1 MKSDNP
7 PLNHHYIPQFL
18 LHEWTVGGK
27 LHRFQKP
34 TPGKI
39 VEHRKPTRAVGFRER
54 LYEIPEYPPETAQSI
69 EQGFMK
75 TLDDTAAIAHK
86 LLLNNDFTDL
96 DQSNRSAWTRFL
108 LSLML
113 RTPDNLAA
121 YKAGFTAVYDT
132 PTPDIQA
139 KYEAQKAPH
148 DPPTAEEFLKLH
160 QPMAPLTAALT
171 QLPHVMQNEGLG
183 QHIIKMGWSV
193 ADVSRGTF
201 LISDDPLI
209 TSNGLGNDIGHIVL
223 PISPTKLFIA
233 TNNKKTLDT
242 IIAMGDREL
251 VKTANAQIVGRARH
265 FVGAH
270 DASQRRFIEN
280 RFGLAPQTS
289 IAKLFARK
297 YGAAPEDVGPR
308 DRFRESSRSA
318 SAHKRTKAR

>member
-1 MKSDNP
+1 
-7 PLNHHYIPQFL
+7 
-18 LHEWTVGGK
+18 
-27 LHRFQKP
+27 
-34 TPGKI
+34 
-39 VEHRKPTRAVGFRER
+39 
-54 LYEIPEYPPETAQSI
+54 
-69 EQGFMK
+69 MK

-86 LLLNNDFTDL
+86 LLLAKNFADL
-96 DQSNRSAWTRFL
+96 DQAHRSAWTRFL

-121 YKAGFTAVYDT
+121 YKAGFAAVYDT
-132 PTPDIQA
+132 PTSDIQA

-171 QLPHVMQNEGLG
+171 QLPHVMQNKGLG

-193 ADVSRGTF
+193 AEITRGAF
-201 LISDDPLI
+201 LISDEVLI
-209 TSNGLGNDIGHIVL
+209 TSNGLGKEDGHIAM

-242 IIAMGDREL
+242 IIGMGDKDL
-251 VKTANAQIVGRARH
+251 VKTANAQIVGRANY

-270 DASQRRFIEN
+270 NASQKRFIEN

-289 IAKLFARK
+289 IAKLFSEK
-297 YGAAPEDVGPR
+297 YAAKLEVV
-308 DRFRESSRSA
+308 
-318 SAHKRTKAR
+318 

>member
-7 PLNHHYIPQFL
+7 PLDHHYIPQFL
-18 LHEWTVGGK
+18 LHEWTVDGK

-86 LLLNNDFTDL
+86 LLLAKNFADL
-96 DQSNRSAWTRFL
+96 DQTHRSAWTRFL

-121 YKAGFTAVYDT
+121 YKAGFAAVYDT
-132 PTPDIQA
+132 PTSDIQA
-139 KYEAQKAPH
+139 KYEAQKGPH
-148 DPPTAEEFLKLH
+148 DPPMAEEFLKLH
-160 QPMAPLTAALT
+160 QPMAPLTAALI
-171 QLPHVMQNEGLG
+171 QLPHVMQNKGLG

-193 ADVSRGTF
+193 AEVTRGAF
-201 LISDDPLI
+201 LISDEVLI
-209 TSNGLGNDIGHIVL
+209 TSNGLGKDDGHIVM
-223 PISPTKLFIA
+223 PISPTKVFIA

-242 IIAMGDREL
+242 IIGMGEPDL
-251 VKTANAQIVGRARH
+251 VKTANAQIVGRAKY

-270 DASQRRFIEN
+270 NMSQKRFIEN
-280 RFGLAPQTS
+280 RFGLAPRTS
-289 IAKLFARK
+289 IAKLFAEK
-297 YGAAPEDVGPR
+297 YAATPNAP
-308 DRFRESSRSA
+308 
-318 SAHKRTKAR
+318 

>member
-1 MKSDNP
+1 MGGMKSDNP
-7 PLNHHYIPQFL
+7 PLDHHYIPQFL
-18 LHEWTVGGK
+18 LHEWTVDGK

-86 LLLNNDFTDL
+86 LLLAKNFVDL
-96 DQSNRSAWTRFL
+96 DQAHRSAWTRFL

-121 YKAGFTAVYDT
+121 YKAGFAAVYDT
-132 PTPDIQA
+132 PTSDVQA

-171 QLPHVMQNEGLG
+171 QLPHVMQNKGLG
-183 QHIIKMGWSV
+183 QHIIRMRWSV
-193 ADVSRGTF
+193 AEITRGAF
-201 LISDDPLI
+201 LISDEVLI
-209 TSNGLGNDIGHIVL
+209 TSNGLGKDDGHIAM

-233 TNNKKTLDT
+233 TNNEKTLDT
-242 IIAMGDREL
+242 IIGMGDREL
-251 VKTANAQIVGRARH
+251 VKTANAQIVGRAKH

-270 DASQRRFIEN
+270 NTLQKRFIEN

-289 IAKLFARK
+289 IAKLFAEK
-297 YGAAPEDVGPR
+297 YGATPEA
-308 DRFRESSRSA
+308 FS
-318 SAHKRTKAR
+318 